1 MTTTSRLR
9 SGVSTDAT
17 MDESN
22 SEDATSEAQ
31 ELQQKLT
38 MATVELEMVWT
49 TLTTEL
55 QQAKEEAEA
64 VRQQAEAARR
74 QAEELEREVERLM
87 AERDLTENSKMRAE
101 LDKLRQIEDLR
112 CQFDRER
119 EQHRNERGRDAAAIL
134 ELKKEL
140 AAVKKLSVKERAV
153 REGAGTPKSPSES
166 PSERESD

>member
-17 MDESN
+17 MDELN
-22 SEDATSEAQ
+22 REDATSEAQ

-38 MATVELEMVWT
+38 MATVELEMVRN

-87 AERDLTENSKMRAE
+87 AEADKERDLTENSKMRAE
-101 LDKLRQIEDLR
+101 LDKLRK
-112 CQFDRER
+112 
-119 EQHRNERGRDAAAIL
+119 NRGSS
-134 ELKKEL
+134 
-140 AAVKKLSVKERAV
+140 LSVR
-153 REGAGTPKSPSES
+153 
-166 PSERESD
+166 